1 MKKFFTLLITTLAI
15 AAVSAVL
22 LGAFAFYTDYQVDK
36 ANNKSNQQRIYREI
50 KNLGKQIVDQSDHK
64 KINDLD
70 KKVTDQGKTV
80 SEKIDSVGLCLRQL
94 TYVVTK
100 NNKDMKKTLDE
111 LNNYKFVVQKKQEKE
126 QYISPNEM
134 STN

>member
-70 KKVTDQGKTV
+70 KKVTEQGKTV